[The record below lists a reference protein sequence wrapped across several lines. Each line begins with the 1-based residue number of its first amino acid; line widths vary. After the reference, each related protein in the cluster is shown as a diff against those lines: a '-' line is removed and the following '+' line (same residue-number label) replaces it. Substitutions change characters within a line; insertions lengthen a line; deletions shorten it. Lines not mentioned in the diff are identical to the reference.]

1 MRACT
6 SYVFSYGLFIAQ
18 SLLRFVWFDKQ
29 MWGMFSKSIL
39 EQSDKQLLKQNY
51 KKQNELNNKNKKRR
65 FSSMEVQT
73 WGLKRKNKLGS
84 KGINQV

>member
-1 MRACT
+1 
-6 SYVFSYGLFIAQ
+6 
-18 SLLRFVWFDKQ
+18 
-29 MWGMFSKSIL
+29 MFSKSIL

-73 WGLKRKNKLGS
+73 
-84 KGINQV
+84 